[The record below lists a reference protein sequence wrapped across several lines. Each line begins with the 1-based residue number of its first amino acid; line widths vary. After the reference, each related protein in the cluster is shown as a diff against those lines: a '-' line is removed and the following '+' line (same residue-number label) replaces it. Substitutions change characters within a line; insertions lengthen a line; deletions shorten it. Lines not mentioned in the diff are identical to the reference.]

1 MSLKKHERCTE
12 RKIASSKAF
21 SFYTDKLMSADLLK
35 FQRGLESLLLNLI
48 SELLET
54 QFYGLT

>member
-12 RKIASSKAF
+12 RKIASSKAC